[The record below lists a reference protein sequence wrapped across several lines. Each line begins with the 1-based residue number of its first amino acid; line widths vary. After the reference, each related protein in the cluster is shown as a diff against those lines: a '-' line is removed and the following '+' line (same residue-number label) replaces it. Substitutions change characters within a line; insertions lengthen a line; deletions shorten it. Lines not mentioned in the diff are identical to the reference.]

1 MLLNMTVRRPSRS
14 LRIPPTVADTIR
26 TTAPKAPAARMAARE
41 KCNSDLA
48 NPGKYVLVMKDSV
61 KMISMVPLVSTSV
74 RGLSV
79 MTCRSGDLTSWW

>member
-1 MLLNMTVRRPSRS
+1 
-14 LRIPPTVADTIR
+14 
-26 TTAPKAPAARMAARE
+26 MAARE

-61 KMISMVPLVSTSV
+61 KMISMVPLVSTRV

>member
-1 MLLNMTVRRPSRS
+1 
-14 LRIPPTVADTIR
+14 
-26 TTAPKAPAARMAARE
+26 
-41 KCNSDLA
+41 
-48 NPGKYVLVMKDSV
+48 MKDSV